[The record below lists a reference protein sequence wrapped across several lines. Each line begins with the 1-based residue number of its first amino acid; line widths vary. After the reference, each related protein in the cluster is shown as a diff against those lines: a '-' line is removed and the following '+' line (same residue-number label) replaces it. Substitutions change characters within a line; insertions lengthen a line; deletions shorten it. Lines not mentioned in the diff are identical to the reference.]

1 MVTGVVVV
9 VVMALVMA
17 LVMAMMAL
25 AMVMV
30 ALAMVMV
37 ALAMVDLAMVVLAM
51 VVLAT
56 AAAILAPMVL
66 RMVMLPLRLHPYNQ
80 QHRLVTSNPAS
91 NPVEPAQGC
100 VGSFSPLIH
109 QFEYVTLTFSSL
121 VVLLSHPLSTFQT
134 FNPSVVLVC
143 TTY

>member
-17 LVMAMMAL
+17 LVMAMM
-25 AMVMV
+25 